1 MAPEYGATCG
11 IFPIDAES
19 LNYLRLSGRSEEQI
33 NLVEAYAKAQGLW
46 HEPGSPHA
54 QYSTTLELDMGTVKP
69 SLAGPKRPQDRVLL
83 EDVQK
88 NYREA
93 LVGMTANRDK
103 RSEDVSS
110 FVNEGGG
117 AAVGNEQLA
126 KGFADIEI
134 ENHKVRLKD
143 GAVVIAAIT
152 SCTNTSNPAVMI
164 GAGLL
169 ARNAAAKGLNRQP
182 WVKTSLGPGSRVVTD
197 YLEKAG
203 VLKEL
208 EKIGFYVVGYGCT
221 TCIGNS
227 GPLPTEVSAGIAA
240 GDLVVT
246 SVLSGNRNFEGR
258 VHPEVK
264 MNYLASPPL
273 VVAYAIAGTTDI
285 DLTTQPLG

>member
-1 MAPEYGATCG
+1 
-11 IFPIDAES
+11 
-19 LNYLRLSGRSEEQI
+19 
-33 NLVEAYAKAQGLW
+33 
-46 HEPGSPHA
+46 
-54 QYSTTLELDMGTVKP
+54 VKP

-103 RSEDVSS
+103 RSDDVSS

-126 KGFADIEI
+126 KLRRHRDRRPQGPPEGRRGGHRRHHLVHQHLQPGGDDRRRPAGPQRGRQGPEP
-134 ENHKVRLKD
+134 
-143 GAVVIAAIT
+143 
-152 SCTNTSNPAVMI
+152 PAV
-164 GAGLL
+164 GQDL
-169 ARNAAAKGLNRQP
+169 A
-182 WVKTSLGPGSRVVTD
+182 GPGSRVVTD

-203 VLKEL
+203 LLKDL
-208 EKIGFYVVGYGCT
+208 EKLGFYVVGYGCT

-227 GPLPTEVSAGIAA
+227 GPLPTEVSAGIAT

-264 MNYLASPPL
+264 MNYLASRRWWWPTPSPAPP
-273 VVAYAIAGTTDI
+273 TST
-285 DLTTQPLG
+285 